1 MLGRL
6 TSRAYRFSRRARDKV
21 VSIAIGSA
29 FGAFGSHTA
38 FEFPAEFIGVSAIFI
53 GKHVWLGR
61 GARLVA
67 SSSTGGSIHIGDGC
81 KSSGNLT
88 ILASAPVTIGEKVLL
103 ATNVSIV
110 THARLD
116 PRTHRAVRLNDGC
129 WIGQNAVIHG
139 GVEIGRGAVVGAN
152 ATVIADIPDRCLAVG
167 NPTRTTKQAGE
178 RFSTQA
184 S

>member
-6 TSRAYRFSRRARDKV
+6 TSRAYRFSQRAGDKV
-21 VSIAIGSA
+21 ASIAIGSA

-38 FEFPAEFIGVSAIFI
+38 LEFPAEFIGVSAIFI

-67 SSSTGGSIHIGDGC
+67 SSSMGGSIHIGEGC

-88 ILASAPVTIGEKVLL
+88 IIASAPVTIGEKVLL
-103 ATNVSIV
+103 ATNVWIV
-110 THARLD
+110 THGCLD
-116 PRTHRAVRLNDGC
+116 PNTHRPVRLNDGC

-152 ATVIADIPDRCLAVG
+152 TTVVADVPDHCIAVG
-167 NPTRTTKQAGE
+167 NPARTRE
-178 RFSTQA
+178 A
-184 S
+184 SARTVA

>member
-6 TSRAYRFSRRARDKV
+6 TSRAYSFSQRAGDKV
-21 VSIAIGSA
+21 ASIAIGSA
-29 FGAFGSHTA
+29 CGAFGSHTA
-38 FEFPAEFIGVSAIFI
+38 LEFPAEFIGASAIFI

-67 SSSTGGSIHIGDGC
+67 SSSIGSIHIGEGC

-88 ILASAPVTIGEKVLL
+88 IIASAPVTIGEKVLL

-110 THARLD
+110 THACLD
-116 PRTHRAVRLNDGC
+116 PNTHRPVRLNDGC

-152 ATVIADIPDRCLAVG
+152 TTVIVDVPDYCVAVG
-167 NPTRTTKQAGE
+167 SPARTHEAS
-178 RFSTQA
+178 RSTLA
-184 S
+184 